1 MFEIIK
7 KENYLLDEK
16 TEKNLLT
23 FRELLKEWNNKFNLT
38 TITSDE
44 DIEIK
49 HFLDS
54 IKGEVFFP
62 KNSKCIEI
70 GSGGGFPSIP
80 LMIYRND
87 LSFTLVESVG
97 KKCTFLQEV
106 IKTLKLNAVVINKRA
121 EDIGKDKN
129 FREKFDV
136 VTARAVAK
144 LNTLSEYSIPLIKK
158 DGLFISYKG
167 ELDEEEIGKNAINIL
182 GGKIIEK
189 QEYFLP
195 NDYGKRRIYIIKKIE
210 KTPEKYP
217 RGNGKE
223 RSKPL

>member
-1 MFEIIK
+1 
-7 KENYLLDEK
+7 
-16 TEKNLLT
+16 
-23 FRELLKEWNNKFNLT
+23 
-38 TITSDE
+38 
-44 DIEIK
+44 
-49 HFLDS
+49 
-54 IKGEVFFP
+54 
-62 KNSKCIEI
+62 
-70 GSGGGFPSIP
+70 
-80 LMIYRND
+80 MIYRND

-106 IKTLKLNAVVINKRA
+106 IKTLNLNAVVINKRA

-129 FREKFDV
+129 FTEKFDV

-158 DGLFISYKG
+158 YGLFISYKG

-210 KTPEKYP
+210 NTPLKYP